1 MTVYKQYTNDQ
12 YDKFFQNAF
21 SSNFGI
27 SEDKI
32 INHFLASGTSVIKS
46 YGCTVSTMKNKYVP
60 LLKSMLNGG
69 YVMFLLI
76 SIEEGGGAGNWINHY
91 MHDTANSGYGCMRD
105 DCKYILSII
114 NNMHSNPA
122 YSAYE
127 VMGGSPYVEDTSG
140 STRKALNACKAG
152 TIGRYY
158 IPSTMAGNSWV
169 FGTKWSEQHQGST
182 PPSVYYGNPYDGI
195 INAIKKLGGDPFKGD
210 SSDQKHSS
218 GDGLPKNDQTNVTP
232 QFHFATIKPGKIY
245 LNGAVFKG
253 CGVKFRRFK
262 NWLTVKYALNI
273 STGNSQS
280 TSNTQATQSQ
290 DKSGHDL
297 KVEKA
302 MSVLNRMQQQQF
314 TYSNARPSLN
324 PNICGYCD
332 CSGFVGWI
340 IHDIYPTI
348 WNNGYINTGTMYTH
362 FKSIGCIVYE
372 GSMNSF
378 KNEYMNKVKKGDIL
392 IMGEN
397 PLSGAG
403 NSQHTGIMSG
413 DGKDAPFCNQSGSKT
428 FYTASLNWFMTSY
441 YTNLNYPYFC
451 VVRFK

>member
-1 MTVYKQYTNDQ
+1 MVVYKQYTNEQ
-12 YDKFFQNAF
+12 YNQFFQNSF
-21 SSNFGI
+21 SENFGI

-32 INHFLASGTSVIKS
+32 ISHFLASGTSVINS
-46 YGCTVSTMKNKYVP
+46 YGCNVQTMKNKYIP

-127 VMGGSPYVEDTSG
+127 VMGGSPYVEDTGG
-140 STRKALNACKAG
+140 STRQALNKCKAG
-152 TIGRYY
+152 SIGRYY
-158 IPSTMAGNSWV
+158 IPSTMAGNAWV
-169 FGTKWSEQHQGST
+169 YGTNWCTQHQGQQ
-182 PPSVYYGNPYDGI
+182 PPNVYFGNPYDNI
-195 INAIKKLGGDPFKGD
+195 INSIKKLGGNPFKDSTGD
-210 SSDQKHSS
+210 SEHSS
-218 GDGLPKNDQTNVTP
+218 GDGLPKNDQSNTTP

-245 LNGAVFKG
+245 LNSSMFKG
-253 CGVKFRRFK
+253 CGIKFRRFK
-262 NWLTVKYALNI
+262 NWLTVKYSLSI
-273 STGNSQS
+273 SSENSQPVG
-280 TSNTQATQSQ
+280 NTQATNSK
-290 DKSGHDL
+290 DNTSHAD

-302 MSVLNRMQQQQF
+302 MSVLNRMNQAQF

-324 PNICGYCD
+324 PSICGYCD
-332 CSGFVGWI
+332 CSGFVGWV

-348 WNNGYINTGTMYTH
+348 WNSGYINTGTMYTH

-372 GSMNSF
+372 GSMASF
-378 KNEYMNKVKKGDIL
+378 KNDYMDKVQKGDIL
-392 IMGEN
+392 IMGSN
-397 PLSGAG
+397 PLNGAG

-413 DGKDAPFCNQSGSKT
+413 NGKDSPFCNQSGSKT
-428 FYTASLNWFMTSY
+428 FYTASLNWFITNY
-441 YTNLNYPYFC
+441 YANLNYPYFC